1 MMAEIHPTEIELLDY
16 VEGDVDTSASGVL
29 RAHVEACSACS
40 ATVAELERARATLRG
55 APLLEL
61 PATRADAMLRRLP
74 RQEPDRPT
82 WFEQLRSPRRLAL
95 VLAPTAALAAAVV
108 AIVVVAGNGDEA
120 GREAAPPPAVAD
132 ELKAEAG
139 AEADSSAS
147 ATEAA
152 PLEQPLEEAAPL
164 EEPAPP
170 AAEPPAEEATGG
182 PLPVATLAGQ
192 PEAIAKILRQAGFT
206 VQVDDGVVT
215 VAGAPEADV
224 AKALED
230 LPAGD
235 DVPVFV
241 EP

>member
-1 MMAEIHPTEIELLDY
+1 
-16 VEGDVDTSASGVL
+16 
-29 RAHVEACSACS
+29 
-40 ATVAELERARATLRG
+40 
-55 APLLEL
+55 
-61 PATRADAMLRRLP
+61 MLRRLP
-74 RQEPDRPT
+74 RQERDRPT

-95 VLAPTAALAAAVV
+95 VLAPTAAAAAAVV

-120 GREAAPPPAVAD
+120 GREAAPPPAAAE

-139 AEADSSAS
+139 AQADSSAG
-147 ATEAA
+147 AAEAA
-152 PLEQPLEEAAPL
+152 PLEEAAPL
-164 EEPAPP
+164 DEAAPP

-192 PEAIAKILRQAGFT
+192 PEEIKSVLEEAGFT
-206 VQVDDGVVT
+206 VEVADGRVT
-215 VAGAPEADV
+215 VTGAPEADV
-224 AKALED
+224 VRALED